1 MTFKSLKAQFS
12 IEYTGST
19 EFYLNSNCSDIFDLG
34 GVFPTVSSTVPGAV
48 ITVDSLDTGLTG
60 YALNDI
66 IIGQDTIDVYFR
78 YEDDQNNDSLFVFQV
93 FFIDTIPPVLQLERD
108 TVYLLCENEL
118 PELSSYIV
126 EDNCDVAGG
135 TVLIYD
141 PLQTLPEY
149 NCGTAQIEVNSYIY
163 AVDFYGNQDT
173 LIQTVFMGTDTI
185 APTAIVPN
193 DTTVNCIDDLD
204 ALLAIGLTDS
214 YDNCGTSNFSIDTS
228 SQITS
233 GSCSGDLTYKRYW
246 TLIDSCGN
254 VTVDSQMIT
263 ILDDLPPVFTSPL
276 DTIVDCDTDLDPS
289 SLGSPSA
296 IFDECS
302 GVFEVDY
309 QDVFDTLNCPDLYLL
324 TRIWTV
330 SDSCQN
336 IALDTQHIQ
345 ITDTLAPLFT
355 SPLIDS
361 IYLQCNQLDSLDSL
375 EGPFDLTDACTGFST
390 DTIDVIINQT
400 CSNTY
405 EIERTYF
412 VEDECSNRDST
423 KVWIFVTDSIAP
435 IIITAGADLMV
446 SCTSGVN
453 LDSIFQVWIDNHA
466 GAVAADACSQ
476 AQDLTWAVF
485 NSGTANPAALDAY
498 SCDISAGVLLDQ
510 SIDFVVEDECG
521 NQRLFTRNFIVTDT
535 EEPIITFCGENI
547 VEIAEP
553 GICGAT
559 VNLPAPFAIDECQS
573 RDTIINVSQLENL
586 LSNGDPQSIIFD
598 LAISIAVP
606 NTSLNPTSDI
616 TLEILLENVDAE
628 GPEEFMTILGEDGT
642 QLGITTA
649 AGMQCGSSL
658 TQLTIPMLQYM
669 DWAIDGTIQLTLQP
683 NIPAN
688 LIDGINPICPV
699 QPTASISLNYNATI
713 SEELSYSFSLN
724 NTDYEVI
731 DASGIGSTFFEVGLH
746 TVSFRVEDCGANVTT
761 CTKTIEIIDTEAPT
775 LSCAPNK
782 EVFLTADSCQIET
795 VLDLPINIE
804 DNCSPGT
811 LNIVSSDNQFIPY
824 TLNSNLGV
832 FVADTVLLSFAGI
845 SSNLTGLANLRIN
858 LLGDVDQ
865 AGEYFTVMTTDGS
878 IIGTTEIGGTNVSS
892 GSCSEVSFIELNI
905 DENIIQSNLN
915 GGILD
920 LQLISNNPFIPGS
933 DANGINPCDTLLL
946 INGLQVDS
954 VSELSAT
961 LSYSTWDLSYFIPDL
976 GISNTVIDD
985 ISQMYSTIFNAGEHT
1000 VFYASTDA
1008 YGNAD
1013 TCSYQIEVTDTISPV
1028 MNCVPFTSIT
1038 FNSLDLV
1045 PLQLDVSPF
1054 DIGSFDNCALST
1066 LQISPAEIDCSDV
1079 SNGSVIVTL
1088 TGTDESGN
1096 VGSCTSELVI
1106 QETPLDP
1113 VYAAICDGD
1122 TLFNV
1127 VNVCLGDSLFLM
1139 SNVSG
1144 PNTNLLSFEWINPI
1158 GETIAV
1164 GANPVIPITDGE
1176 DYNGV
1181 YSLVVT
1187 GPNSCTKTSTFSV
1200 SVSDLEIPEIQASI
1214 TGLICEGAK
1223 IDLSISNYV
1232 GVSDVTYVWYKGDE
1246 IGLGDSIATTSL
1258 PTLNLGDELEPG
1270 EHCYY
1275 VEVSKDCCSEI
1286 SMFTYCLEI
1295 VSQPLVTLQ
1304 DELIQ
1309 LCEFD
1314 DLELAVVQTSN
1325 NPNWIYEWTGPGIPS
1340 GTTGASV
1347 TIEDYSPNTAG
1358 IITIVLEVYDEN
1370 LTSCAITPLE
1380 LSVDLLEKP
1389 DTPILNIDNTLVC
1402 EGAEIDFEI
1411 SGDLTGVTSFE
1422 IIGDNTNLFVSAD
1435 EIYTLNPVELSDAG
1449 NYFAVSIGNGCQSDP
1464 SNAIGLTIN
1473 PDPVAEII
1481 SADEIC
1487 SSQNIYEL
1495 EASQQPG
1502 LNYTWTLPN
1511 GTEEN
1516 GFTIPL
1522 TNPISGNYIIE
1533 VNSGFPDC
1541 ISYDTLALVINEN
1554 PQVLVI
1560 NDNVPDCYPGPV
1572 FELILSYE
1580 SDPSD
1585 NLEQEWSFDDLT
1597 SSDPELIIQNPGEE
1611 YTGVY
1616 TLELIDPSTNCRD
1629 TMSVFLEIPLELE
1642 IPSAPFTQDEDYVFC
1657 DGDTVLFQTNDF
1669 INISQYNWNFG
1680 EGELVLNT
1688 AQLNLQLID
1697 ISDFDFGTVKVQY
1710 VTDEGCVSEFSALR
1724 EYEVIYLPELE
1735 VDYEN
1740 SVCANSTIELSMI
1753 NCFNFPS
1760 SSVLSW
1766 ELPNGDIQNNTC
1778 QISDVQSVSGSYIYK
1793 YKYEQDGCESDI
1805 DSVSIFVKPLPELV
1819 DLKTPYDSICLATE
1833 PIDLSLDNAQPGVD
1847 YALWVND
1854 LIFSDFNGSPGPTN
1868 WAIPINTLPPM
1879 SEEIYSFEL
1888 LGALNGCFAED
1899 TSFLEISVFSKPII
1913 NANIDPEIFRY
1924 CESQDS
1930 LNLIATNVLQDGL
1943 SGLWSSVNS
1952 TDPIFVNAQ
1961 SPNTRVTGLDS
1972 REYYDFVWSLSYGAC
1987 EDYSQDTVSF
1997 YIAVEQEAMTRSDI
2011 DTCLLESLFIT
2022 ANPSENIGEPGYWT
2036 QPDGQGAEFSS
2047 PNSHFT
2053 SVGMFGNQTELVFI
2067 WEFPDYGCGV
2077 SSDTL
2082 NARLLNEFPMVEV
2095 DFVSDCGDG
2104 SHVLNGVEPM
2114 DYIGMWSSSD
2124 PNIVFDNENLHNT
2137 TAHNLVEGQNIFYY
2151 EFLDGICGEE
2161 YREELIVDYTYT
2173 PIAVDDNVI
2182 LEFAGTNVLI
2192 DVLVNDFNADTD
2204 LDELIII
2211 TEPQHGVV
2219 ILEQNAVRY
2228 FSDQNHVGLDS
2239 FKYEM
2244 ISKQCGN
2251 SSIGTVRINI
2261 GENSECDFIP
2271 NIITPNDDGFND
2283 EFIIPCLPNF
2293 PENTVQI
2300 FNIWGDKVFEAEGY
2314 ENDWKADLLPT
2325 GTYYYVVRFSP
2336 DSEEVIGFLHIQ
2348 R

>member
-1 MTFKSLKAQFS
+1 MTFNSLKAQFS

-19 EFYLNSNCSDIFDLG
+19 DFYLDLNCSDTFDLG
-34 GVFPTVSSTVPGAV
+34 GVFPTVSSTIPGAI

-66 IIGQDTIDVYFR
+66 IIGQDSIDVYFR
-78 YEDDQNNDSLFVFQV
+78 YEDDQNNDSLFVFQI
-93 FFIDTIPPVLQLERD
+93 FFLDSIPPVLQLERD
-108 TVYLLCENEL
+108 TVYLLCDNEL
-118 PELSSYIV
+118 PELSSYVV
-126 EDNCDVAGG
+126 EDNCDIAGG

-141 PLQTLPEY
+141 PLQTLPQY
-149 NCGTAQIEVNSYIY
+149 NCGTAQIEVTSYIY

-193 DTTVNCIDDLD
+193 DTTINCVDGLD
-204 ALLAIGLTDS
+204 ALLAIGLIDG

-228 SQITS
+228 TQIIS
-233 GSCSGDLTYKRYW
+233 GNCSNDLTYKRYW

-254 VTVDSQMIT
+254 VTVDSQVIT
-263 ILDDLPPVFTSPL
+263 IRDDLPPIFTSPL
-276 DTIVDCDTDLDPS
+276 DTLVSCGTDLDPS

-309 QDVFDTLNCPDLYLL
+309 LDVFDTLSCPSLYLL

-345 ITDTLAPLFT
+345 ITDTLAPVFT
-355 SPLIDS
+355 TVGL
-361 IYLQCNQLDSLDSL
+361 
-375 EGPFDLTDACTGFST
+375 DLT
-390 DTIDVIINQT
+390 
-400 CSNTY
+400 
-405 EIERTYF
+405 
-412 VEDECSNRDST
+412 
-423 KVWIFVTDSIAP
+423 
-435 IIITAGADLMV
+435 V
-446 SCTSGVN
+446 SCTSGIN
-453 LDSIFQVWIDNHA
+453 LDSIFQVWIDNYA
-466 GAVAADACSQ
+466 GAIANDGCSQ

-485 NSGTANPAALDAY
+485 NSGTSNPAVLDAF
-498 SCDISAGVLLDQ
+498 SCNTAAGVLLDQ
-510 SIDFVVEDECG
+510 AIDFIVEDECG
-521 NQRLFTRNFIVTDT
+521 NQRLFTKNFIVTDS

-547 VEIAEP
+547 VQNAES

-559 VNLPAPFAIDECQS
+559 ANLPAPFALDDCQS

-598 LAISIAVP
+598 LDITIAVP
-606 NTSLNPTSDI
+606 NTNLSPNGDVNLD
-616 TLEILLENVDAE
+616 ILLENVDAE
-628 GPEEFMTILGEDGT
+628 GAEEFMIIIGEDGT
-642 QLGITTA
+642 QLGITA
-649 AGMQCGSSL
+649 AADIQCGTSL
-658 TQLTIPMLQYM
+658 TQLTIPMLQFM
-669 DWAIDGTIQLTLQP
+669 DWAIDGEIQITLQP

-688 LIDGINPICPV
+688 LIDGINPICPI
-699 QPTASISLNYNATI
+699 QSTASISLNYNATV
-713 SEELSYSFSLN
+713 SEDLSYSFSLN
-724 NTDYEVI
+724 NSDYELI
-731 DASGIGSTFFEVGLH
+731 DSSGIGSAFFEVGLH

-761 CTKTIEIIDTEAPT
+761 CTKTVEIIDAEPPT
-775 LSCAPNK
+775 LSCAINK

-795 VLDLPINIE
+795 VLDLPINIS

-811 LNIVSSDNQFIPY
+811 LNIVNSDNQFIPY

-832 FVADTVLLSFAGI
+832 YVADTILVSFEGI
-845 SSNLTGLANLRIN
+845 SSNQTGTANLQIN
-858 LLGDVDQ
+858 LIGDVDQ

-878 IIGTTEIGGTNVSS
+878 IIGTTEIGGTNVTA
-892 GSCSEVSFIELNI
+892 GSCSEVSFIELII
-905 DENIIQSNLN
+905 DEDIVQSNLN
-915 GGILD
+915 AGILN
-920 LQLISNNPFIPGS
+920 LQFISNNPFIPGS
-933 DANGINPCDTLLL
+933 DANGINPCDSLLL
-946 INGLQVDS
+946 VNGVQVDS

-961 LSYSTWDLSYFIPDL
+961 LSYSTWDLSYFITDL
-976 GISNTVIDD
+976 GISNTAIDD
-985 ISQMYSTIFNAGEHT
+985 ISQAYYTIFNEGEHN
-1000 VFYASTDA
+1000 VFFTAIDT

-1013 TCSYQIEVTDTISPV
+1013 TCSYQIQVTDTISPV
-1028 MNCVPFTSIT
+1028 MNCVPFTNIT
-1038 FNSLDLV
+1038 FNSLELM
-1045 PLQLDVSPF
+1045 PLPLDISLF
-1054 DIGSFDNCALST
+1054 DNGSFDNCTLSN
-1066 LQISPAEIDCSDV
+1066 LQISPAEIDCLDA
-1079 SNGSVIVTL
+1079 SNSSVIITL

-1096 VGSCTSELVI
+1096 TASCTSELVI

-1127 VNVCLGDSLFLM
+1127 VNVCLGDSLSLM

-1158 GETIAV
+1158 GETIAT
-1164 GANPVIPITDGE
+1164 GANPAIPITDGV
-1176 DYNGV
+1176 DYNGI

-1187 GPNSCTKTSTFSV
+1187 GPNSCGKTSTFSI
-1200 SVSDLEIPEIQASI
+1200 SVSDLEIPELQASQA
-1214 TGLICEGAK
+1214 GLICEGAN
-1223 IDLSISNYV
+1223 IDLSVSNYA
-1232 GVSDVTYVWYKGDE
+1232 GVSDVSYVWYKGNE
-1246 IGLGDSIATTSL
+1246 IGLGDSIATTTTSS
-1258 PTLNLGDELEPG
+1258 LNLGDELEPG

-1325 NPNWIYEWTGPGIPS
+1325 NPSWIYEWTGPGIPS

-1370 LTSCAITPLE
+1370 LISCAINPLE

-1389 DTPILNIDNTLVC
+1389 ATPILNIDNTLVC
-1402 EGAEIDFEI
+1402 EGAMIDFEI

-1422 IIGDNTNLFVSAD
+1422 IIGDNTNLFLSAD

-1464 SNAIGLTIN
+1464 SNTMGLNIN
-1473 PDPVAEII
+1473 PDPIAEII
-1481 SADEIC
+1481 SVEEIC
-1487 SSQNIYEL
+1487 SSQNTYVL

-1502 LNYTWTLPN
+1502 LNYTWTLPS

-1516 GFTIPL
+1516 GFTTLIA
-1522 TNPISGNYIIE
+1522 NPISGNYILE
-1533 VNSGFPDC
+1533 VNSGFPSC
-1541 ISYDTLALVINEN
+1541 INYDTLG
-1554 PQVLVI
+1554 LVI
-1560 NDNVPDCYPGPV
+1560 NDNPEVLIINDNLPDCYPGPN

-1580 SDPSD
+1580 SNPSD

-1616 TLELIDPSTNCRD
+1616 TLELIDPSSNCRD
-1629 TMSVFLEIPLELE
+1629 TMSVFLDIPLELE
-1642 IPSAPFTQDEDYVFC
+1642 IPSTPITQDEDYVFC
-1657 DGDTVLFQTNDF
+1657 EGDTVLFQTNDF
-1669 INISQYNWNFG
+1669 INVSQYNWNFG

-1688 AQLNLQLID
+1688 AQLSLQLLD
-1697 ISDFDFGTVKVQY
+1697 ISDYDFGTVKVQY
-1710 VTDEGCVSEFSALR
+1710 VTDEGCVSAFSALR
-1724 EYEVIYLPELE
+1724 EYEIIYLPELE
-1735 VDYEN
+1735 VDFE
-1740 SVCANSTIELSMI
+1740 SPVCANSTIELSMT
-1753 NCFNFPS
+1753 NCFNFPTS
-1760 SSVLSW
+1760 GVLSW
-1766 ELPNGDIQNNTC
+1766 ELPNGEIQNNTC
-1778 QISDVQSVSGSYIYK
+1778 QIFDVQSESDTYIYS
-1793 YKYEQDGCESDI
+1793 YKYEQDGCESDVGSI
-1805 DSVSIFVKPLPELV
+1805 SVFVEALPELV
-1819 DLKTPYDSICLATE
+1819 NLQTPFDSICLATE
-1833 PIDLSLDNAQPGVD
+1833 PISLSLDSIQPGAD

-1854 LIFSDFNGSPGPTN
+1854 IIFSDFNGSPGPTN
-1868 WAIPINTLPPM
+1868 WAIPINSLPPM
-1879 SEEIYSFEL
+1879 SEEVYSFNL
-1888 LGALNGCFAED
+1888 LGSLNGCYSED
-1899 TSFLEISVFSKPII
+1899 TSSLEIFVFSEPII

-1930 LNLIATNVLQDGL
+1930 FNLIATNLLEDGL
-1943 SGLWSSVNS
+1943 FGNWSSVNS

-1972 REYYDFVWSLSYGAC
+1972 RKYYDFIWSLSYGAC
-1987 EDYSQDTVSF
+1987 KDYSQDTVSL
-1997 YIAVEQEAMTRSDI
+1997 YVAVEQEAMTMPDI
-2011 DTCLLESLFIT
+2011 DTCLVELLFIT

-2036 QPDGQGAEFSS
+2036 QPNGQDAEFAS

-2053 SVGMFGNQTELVFI
+2053 SVGMFNNQTELVFI

-2082 NARLLNEFPMVEV
+2082 NARLLNEFPMVE
-2095 DFVSDCGDG
+2095 DNFVVDCGDG
-2104 SHVLNGVEPM
+2104 SFMLNGIEPT
-2114 DYIGMWSSSD
+2114 DYVGLWSSPD
-2124 PNIVFDNENLHNT
+2124 PDIVFDNVNLHNSNVD
-2137 TAHNLVEGQNIFYY
+2137 NLVEGQNIFYY
-2151 EFLDGICGEE
+2151 EFLNGVCGED
-2161 YREELIVDYTYT
+2161 YREELIVDYTFT
-2173 PIAVDDNVI
+2173 PTAVDDNVF

-2192 DVLVNDFNADTD
+2192 DVLVNDFNVDTD
-2204 LDELIII
+2204 LDELIIV

-2219 ILEQNAVRY
+2219 ILEQNTIRY
-2228 FSDQNHVGLDS
+2228 FSDQNYIGLDS

-2261 GENSECDFIP
+2261 GENSDCDFIP

-2293 PENTVQI
+2293 PENNVQI